1 MPSTVEDRERL
12 AKTDASFRRLSLKHK
27 EYEERLQELQHRKYL
42 TEDEKL
48 EEVKIK
54 KLKLSLKD
62 QMEAVLR
69 KTSH

>member
-12 AKTDASFRRLSLKHK
+12 AKTDANFRRLSLKHRQ
-27 EYEERLQELQHRKYL
+27 YEERLQELQRRKYL
-42 TEDEKL
+42 SEDEQL
-48 EEVKIK
+48 EEVKLK

-62 QMEAVLR
+62 QMEAILR